1 MNNTKSG
8 FPRLSG
14 DYNKGYTKAIFD
26 IMEVFKY
33 VNDDLITHYRSRMNY
48 KWVEKILKCCIENRE
63 QLRDDWN
70 GFVRVE
76 KSESGRWDIVKWY
89 SQKDKGGRTK

>member
-14 DYNKGYTKAIFD
+14 DYNKGYTKAIQDIINVFD
-26 IMEVFKY
+26 Y
-33 VNDDLITHYRSRMNY
+33 VNWDLTSCRQRMNY
-48 KWVEKILKCCIENRE
+48 KWAKMILECCLENRE
-63 QLRDDWN
+63 KLREYWD
-70 GFVRVE
+70 GFIRVGN
-76 KSESGRWDIVKWY
+76 SESGHRDIIEWY